1 MESGQCSGTKEDDLV
16 WAKLVPADSR
26 RSEVEIRLGDTMIC
40 SEVTSSSVEKFT
52 WCEIRRNGDKDLA
65 TIRNLSSNS
74 IIVDGN
80 VVGEEA
86 VDIKSGSEVISG
98 PDREGY
104 LTYAF
109 EVISTQSHDGK
120 NIKIMLDV
128 EHAKCSI
135 CLNVW
140 HDVITVAPCLHN
152 FCNGCFSEWL
162 RRSSTRSHDRAQN
175 VACPQCRASVHS
187 VGKNHFLRNIEE
199 AILQKFS
206 SLKRPV
212 EEIALLDT
220 YALVKSN
227 LIFEREKN
235 QSRKRPLSYSIDES
249 NETNLPCPQC
259 GTELGGFRCRPGT
272 GHLQCHGCGGMMPS
286 RPNIGVTQHCIGC
299 DRTFCGAYWH
309 SQGVDASDFDVICDR
324 EIFKPI
330 CERTISRIPDS
341 THQNNPYEKDI
352 TERCI
357 RQTGKTLQA
366 VISDWIAKFNN
377 KEIDRT
383 RLQINHVEA
392 ITSSTHLCNDCYNKL
407 VDYLLYWFRLSM
419 PRHLL
424 PPDVADREN
433 CWYGY
438 LCRTQHNSLEHARK
452 RNHVCRP
459 TRGNTNN

>member
-98 PDREGY
+98 PDRE
-104 LTYAF
+104 
-109 EVISTQSHDGK
+109 
-120 NIKIMLDV
+120 
-128 EHAKCSI
+128 
-135 CLNVW
+135 
-140 HDVITVAPCLHN
+140 
-152 FCNGCFSEWL
+152 EWL